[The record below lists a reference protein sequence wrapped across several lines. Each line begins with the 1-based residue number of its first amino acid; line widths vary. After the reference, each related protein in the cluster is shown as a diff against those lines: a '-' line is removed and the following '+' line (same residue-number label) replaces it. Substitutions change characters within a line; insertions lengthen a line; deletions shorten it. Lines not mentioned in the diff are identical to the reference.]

1 MTFKREKKPFL
12 TIKKHN
18 FSKFQVSHFSK
29 GVNHGFGQKMP
40 MLGLNPPEKC
50 DSQDFLTFSFS
61 SQKRFHFSLQ
71 SQ

>member
-29 GVNHGFGQKMP
+29 GVNPWFWSKNANASVKPTGKMRFS
-40 MLGLNPPEKC
+40 GLFNV
-50 DSQDFLTFSFS
+50 QFL
-61 SQKRFHFSLQ
+61 
-71 SQ
+71 